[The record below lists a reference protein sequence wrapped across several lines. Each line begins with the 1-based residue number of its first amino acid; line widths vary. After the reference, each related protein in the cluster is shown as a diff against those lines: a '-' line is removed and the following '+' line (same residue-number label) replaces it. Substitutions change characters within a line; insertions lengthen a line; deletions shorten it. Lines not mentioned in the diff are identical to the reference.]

1 VVLSLT
7 HLDSTQL
14 EANVADYPNWFAKSA
29 IDNFAT
35 YLIQDK
41 GLPNLRYL
49 QLGAFTGDASAWLMD
64 NILTNDTSYLTD
76 VDTWEG
82 SDEDEHKSMDF
93 DDVMNTYLN
102 RLGDYEKYSRCY
114 NYRTTTTKFLLSRLA
129 EQKEHLVEY
138 DFIYI
143 DADHTTVGVLL
154 DAELSWPLLKSGG
167 IMAFDDLTW
176 GADLPPSQ
184 SPKVGILLFAER
196 HKDEFDLVV
205 ANTQYWIKK
214 K

>member
-1 VVLSLT
+1 VVSSLT

-14 EANVADYPNWFAKSA
+14 EADVSEYPNWFATGAQS
-29 IDNFAT
+29 NFAT
-35 YLIQDK
+35 YLIQDT
-41 GLPNLRYL
+41 GLPNLKYL
-49 QLGAFTGDASAWLMD
+49 QLGAFTGDASVWLLE
-64 NILTNDTSYLTD
+64 NILTGQGSRLTD
-76 VDTWEG
+76 VDTWKG
-82 SDEDEHKSMDF
+82 SDEIAHKSMDF
-93 DDVMNTYLN
+93 DDVFATYKKKIAHKHN
-102 RLGDYEKYSRCY
+102 ITIVQRS
-114 NYRTTTTKFLLSRLA
+114 TTNFLVDEWANKS
-129 EQKEHLVEY
+129 QY

-143 DADHTTVGVLL
+143 DADHTTVGVLM

-184 SPKVGILLFAER
+184 SPKAGILLFAER
-196 HKDEFDLVV
+196 HRDEFDLIV

>member
-1 VVLSLT
+1 M
-7 HLDSTQL
+7 
-14 EANVADYPNWFAKSA
+14 ADYPNWFAKSA

-35 YLIQDK
+35 YLIQDT
-41 GLPNLRYL
+41 GLPNLKYL
-49 QLGAFTGDASAWLMD
+49 QLGAFTGDASVWLMD

-82 SDEDEHKSMDF
+82 SDEDDHKSMDF
-93 DDVMNTYLN
+93 DDVYNTYLN
-102 RLGDYEKYSRCY
+102 RLSDYEKYSRCY
-114 NYRTTTTKFLLSRLA
+114 NYRTTTTNFLLSRLA
-129 EQKEHLVEY
+129 EQRDHLVEY

-176 GADLPPSQ
+176 GEHLPPSQ
-184 SPKVGILLFAER
+184 SPKAGILLFAER
-196 HKDEFDLVV
+196 HKSEFDLVV

>member
-1 VVLSLT
+1 MA
-7 HLDSTQL
+7 
-14 EANVADYPNWFAKSA
+14 EYPNWFAKSA

-35 YLIQDK
+35 YLIQDA
-41 GLPNLRYL
+41 GLPNLNYL
-49 QLGAFTGDASAWLMD
+49 QLGAFTGDASVWLLE
-64 NILTNDTSYLTD
+64 NILTGQDSELTD
-76 VDTWEG
+76 VDTWQG

-93 DDVMNTYLN
+93 DDVYETYLN
-102 RLGDYEKYSRCY
+102 KIS
-114 NYRTTTTKFLLSRLA
+114 NYRKRIDVRRCTTTSFLLAQYGCDRPLG
-129 EQKEHLVEY
+129 EHF

-143 DADHTTVGVLL
+143 DADHTTVGALL

-184 SPKVGILLFAER
+184 SPKAGILLFAER
-196 HKDEFDLVV
+196 HREEFDLVV